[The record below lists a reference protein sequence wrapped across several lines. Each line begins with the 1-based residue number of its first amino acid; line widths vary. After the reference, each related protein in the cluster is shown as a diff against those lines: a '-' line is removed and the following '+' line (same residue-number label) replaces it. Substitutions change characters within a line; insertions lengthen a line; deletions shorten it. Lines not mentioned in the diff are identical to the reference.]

1 MIRGCIFDLDGVI
14 VDTAKYHYL
23 AWAQIANELGF
34 EFTTADNEALKGVG
48 RMESLGIFVSVG
60 GMKDRFSE
68 KEKLVLA
75 DTKNNKYVA
84 MVSAMNAN
92 EIEDGVFDFISELRS
107 AEIKVALGS
116 SSKNAALVLGRLNIT
131 NLFDAIVDGKMISRS
146 KPDPQIF
153 MMGADMIRCAY
164 EDCVVFEDAESG
176 AEAAHKA
183 GMFCVGVGNTKL
195 HADCMIKDFKKFTL
209 DNLIHLYRKK

>member
-48 RMESLGIFVSVG
+48 RMESLDILLSVG

-68 KEKLVLA
+68 KEKLALA

-131 NLFDAIVDGKMISRS
+131 NLFDAIV
-146 KPDPQIF
+146 
-153 MMGADMIRCAY
+153 
-164 EDCVVFEDAESG
+164 
-176 AEAAHKA
+176 
-183 GMFCVGVGNTKL
+183 
-195 HADCMIKDFKKFTL
+195 
-209 DNLIHLYRKK
+209 